1 MNEFVVCASAYQPWL
16 DRFPGNTAGGRQ
28 YCLNRNNT
36 FWPYS
41 KAFWD
46 YQARCAYMLRQGRPV
61 NDLCVYLGENA
72 PVKILTYRLPSIP
85 KGYDFDAC
93 TSDALLR
100 MDSLSYKMLV
110 LPGNRELTLPA
121 LRKIVALAEKGAVVY
136 GVPPVQAGSFLTQPE
151 RREYNALIKKLWP
164 VSSPEGVC
172 QFGKGC
178 ILWGMPLDEALAHIG
193 LEPDI
198 TLPTSRKCYFV
209 HRSTTDSDVY
219 FIHNHEDS
227 ALVHDFVFRSH
238 RKYAELWNPVTGK
251 RFRLEGVKPVETGT
265 ALFLT
270 MQPQESFFIVLTD
283 ETHPE
288 LPVWPMHERL
298 VKAQRLTGSWKVDF
312 DERRGGPG
320 VVGFKQLTDWTTST
334 DDRIK
339 YYSGTAVYRLTF
351 KGQKPKAGERAV
363 LQFGKLGSVAQV
375 FLNGRELGTVWCSPY
390 NIEVTDALKTGSN
403 QLEIRVA
410 NSLMNRM
417 VGDAALPA
425 DKRITFATTPLATP
439 DSPLVPSGIIGD
451 VYIHFIGR

>member
-1 MNEFVVCASAYQPWL
+1 MQKPQGEFWAIHPDGNYDIKESSSAAHLYGKTIASAEAFTDARYDESLAYLKSLADAAYSYGVNEFVVCASAYQPWL

-121 LRKIVALAEKGAVVY
+121 LRK
-136 GVPPVQAGSFLTQPE
+136 
-151 RREYNALIKKLWP
+151 
-164 VSSPEGVC
+164 
-172 QFGKGC
+172 
-178 ILWGMPLDEALAHIG
+178 
-193 LEPDI
+193 
-198 TLPTSRKCYFV
+198 CYFV
-209 HRSTTDSDVY
+209 HRSTTDADVY

-265 ALFLT
+265 ALSLT
-270 MQPQESFFIVLTD
+270 MQPQESFFIVLSD
-283 ETHPE
+283 EAHPE
-288 LPVWPMHERL
+288 LPVWPVHERL
-298 VKAQRLTGSWKVDF
+298 VNAQRLTGSWKVAF

-339 YYSGTAVYRLTF
+339 YYSGTAVYKLTF
-351 KGQKPKAGERAV
+351 KVQKPKAGERAV
-363 LQFGKLGSVAQV
+363 LQFGKLGSIAQV

-403 QLEIRVA
+403 QLEIHVA

-425 DKRITFATTPLATP
+425 DRRITFATTPLAKP

-451 VYIHFIGR
+451 VYIHFMR